1 MYSEDTAHSI
11 SCKENQ
17 EKIFFSIVSSIH
29 SCNWIHKQ
37 NQIPLLTK
45 HDHFMV
51 FLSTWFLKS
60 DSKRKAQNYIQNFV
74 SKKFREQFYFL
85 TYILPDNVFHESIK
99 EFWQNSH
106 FENMR
111 AGFLKV
117 VKTHFGKLALKWCI
131 FRHDKNIF

>member
-1 MYSEDTAHSI
+1 MTNSSVCHSVNRLVFCI
-11 SCKENQ
+11 
-17 EKIFFSIVSSIH
+17 IV
-29 SCNWIHKQ
+29 
-37 NQIPLLTK
+37 
-45 HDHFMV
+45 
-51 FLSTWFLKS
+51 KS
-60 DSKRKAQNYIQNFV
+60 DSKRKAQNYIQNIV

-117 VKTHFGKLALKWCI
+117 VKTHFGKLAQK
-131 FRHDKNIF
+131 

>member
-1 MYSEDTAHSI
+1 MFGQKPTYS
-11 SCKENQ
+11 KE
-17 EKIFFSIVSSIH
+17 IV
-29 SCNWIHKQ
+29 
-37 NQIPLLTK
+37 
-45 HDHFMV
+45 V
-51 FLSTWFLKS
+51 KS
-60 DSKRKAQNYIQNFV
+60 DSKRKAQNYIQNIV

-117 VKTHFGKLALKWCI
+117 VKTHFGKLALK
-131 FRHDKNIF
+131 

>member
-1 MYSEDTAHSI
+1 MQFGFIFT
-11 SCKENQ
+11 
-17 EKIFFSIVSSIH
+17 FFSI
-29 SCNWIHKQ
+29 
-37 NQIPLLTK
+37 
-45 HDHFMV
+45 
-51 FLSTWFLKS
+51 LKS
-60 DSKRKAQNYIQNFV
+60 DSKRKAQNYIQNIV

-117 VKTHFGKLALKWCI
+117 FKTHFGKLALK
-131 FRHDKNIF
+131 

>member
-1 MYSEDTAHSI
+1 VL
-11 SCKENQ
+11 N
-17 EKIFFSIVSSIH
+17 
-29 SCNWIHKQ
+29 
-37 NQIPLLTK
+37 LLTANYSCFNDK
-45 HDHFMV
+45 KWHV
-51 FLSTWFLKS
+51 KS

-117 VKTHFGKLALKWCI
+117 VKTHFGKLALK
-131 FRHDKNIF
+131 

>member
-1 MYSEDTAHSI
+1 MLVHCST
-11 SCKENQ
+11 
-17 EKIFFSIVSSIH
+17 FT
-29 SCNWIHKQ
+29 
-37 NQIPLLTK
+37 TK
-45 HDHFMV
+45 LILPSNFEV
-51 FLSTWFLKS
+51 NS

-117 VKTHFGKLALKWCI
+117 FKTHFGKLALK
-131 FRHDKNIF
+131 

>member
-1 MYSEDTAHSI
+1 MVLKMTVP
-11 SCKENQ
+11 
-17 EKIFFSIVSSIH
+17 IFILLMLIYTHEVFSNTQVTQVPIYI
-29 SCNWIHKQ
+29 
-37 NQIPLLTK
+37 
-45 HDHFMV
+45 
-51 FLSTWFLKS
+51 KS
-60 DSKRKAQNYIQNFV
+60 DSKRKAQNYIQNIV

-117 VKTHFGKLALKWCI
+117 FKTHFGKLALK
-131 FRHDKNIF
+131 